1 MRGVEIAKMPVL
13 KGIAQRTDL
22 TGEAVERVV
31 ERGDIEVR
39 RTVAGNL
46 FAPLFLKSQQILA
59 ELAETDEVIRKSM
72 SRRPQLEPEIANKI
86 AAMTGEDQPG
96 DRGTSLE
103 RFPISA
109 HARSSIE
116 ALLELADRTRINPDT
131 LTPQKIDELAER
143 KLISF
148 DEQLVLYAAGD
159 HLVHASDCL
168 AAALEVSR
176 GRIVT
181 MFGNSDDL
189 ELAAICYHLGLN
201 PAVFAVIAQAFDR
214 RHRRPARPLN
224 KLVATFYSLNPNRFR
239 TFLEQLGTLVP
250 RRKPQSEMGKV

>member
-1 MRGVEIAKMPVL
+1 M
-13 KGIAQRTDL
+13 
-22 TGEAVERVV
+22 
-31 ERGDIEVR
+31 
-39 RTVAGNL
+39 
-46 FAPLFLKSQQILA
+46 
-59 ELAETDEVIRKSM
+59 AETDEVIRRSM

-86 AAMTGEDQPG
+86 AAMTTEEKPG

-109 HARSSIE
+109 QIRSSIE
-116 ALLELADRTRINPDT
+116 ALLELADRSRTNPDSSV
-131 LTPQKIDELAER
+131 TPQKISELAER
-143 KLISF
+143 KLVSF
-148 DEQLVLYAAGD
+148 DEQLVMFAAGD

-168 AAALEVSR
+168 AEALEVSR

-189 ELAAICYHLGLN
+189 ELAAICYHLGLS

-250 RRKPQSEMGKV
+250 RRKPQGEPQKA